1 MIRFG
6 QINNLPQ
13 IPEGSNAFF
22 VTGFGPQSA
31 FLPAETW
38 LTVYR
43 PLDILKLRGYPMGC
57 WGQRLSMHLD
67 HQNAESKFM

>member
-31 FLPAETW
+31 FLSDGTW

-43 PLDILKLRGYPMGC
+43 PLDIQKLFEDPMG
-57 WGQRLSMHLD
+57 
-67 HQNAESKFM
+67 